1 MDIGHT
7 IQTICV
13 YAIPLLFAITMHEA
27 AHGWMASKFGDHTAR
42 MLGRVTLNPLPHVD
56 PFGTIVL
63 PLIMLVGSSLAG
75 MGGMIFGWAKPV
87 PVVTRYMRDP
97 RWGMVWVAAA
107 GPAANLLQG
116 VFWAILFKILLLAG
130 LRGGFFID
138 MCLAGISVNFI
149 LMALNLLPIL
159 PLDGGRILNGF
170 LPVVCRVRAHGA
182 LRDLHPARFDG
193 DGAAF
198 LFPQALPHLRELV
211 RKSHRLRPTWRIS
224 PAPPAKPCAGPR
236 PG

>member
-56 PFGTIVL
+56 PFGTILL

-170 LPVVCRVRAHGA
+170 LPYRWSVEFERMERYGIFILLVLMATG
-182 LRDLHPARFDG
+182 LLSY
-193 DGAAF
+193 F
-198 LFPQALPHLRELV
+198 L
-211 RKSHRLRPTWRIS
+211 
-224 PAPPAKPCAGPR
+224 KPFLIFANWFVNLIV
-236 PG
+236 